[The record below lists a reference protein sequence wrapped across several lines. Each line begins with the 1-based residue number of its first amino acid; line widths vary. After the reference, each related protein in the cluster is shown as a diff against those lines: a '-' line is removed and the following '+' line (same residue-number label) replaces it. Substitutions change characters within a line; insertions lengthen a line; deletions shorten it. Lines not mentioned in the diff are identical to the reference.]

1 VVVDELASGV
11 LPASAGDVARDLAV
25 PAGITAGGIIT
36 AFHVLAI
43 FVEMPLLAWS
53 ERVSARWFS
62 AVSLGVLALVTLG
75 AALAG
80 GPLALFVC
88 LALYGPAS
96 GCALAASE
104 GILVESRPEER
115 ERTLTRL
122 NLAGALGDLAVPLLL
137 AALAWVGL
145 GWRVALAMAA
155 ASAAVLA
162 IAHGSAKALHRIVPV
177 DAVDDD
183 EYDGEPPSVLA
194 ALRFAFGTRPLL
206 TWSVAVAF
214 TSLLDEVLIAF
225 AVVRLEG
232 ASPLERAIAV
242 GAWTVGLVGGLLVLE
257 RWVDR
262 LDSRKV
268 LLGSSAVVA
277 TSLIAL
283 ACTSDVEIAWAA
295 LFALGTST
303 STLHPLAS
311 ARAYAS
317 LPGRPALVNAVAA
330 GFLPFDAL
338 APLVLGALALW
349 LGAPAAI
356 LAILVAPA
364 GIALAAWKAPPA
376 GAFQPERRVTP
387 TASREGRAD

>member
-1 VVVDELASGV
+1 VVVDELGSGV
-11 LPASAGDVARDLAV
+11 LPATAGDVARDLAV
-25 PAGITAGGIIT
+25 PAGIAAGGIIT

-62 AVSLGVLALVTLG
+62 AVSLGVLALVTFG

-122 NLAGALGDLAVPLLL
+122 NLAGALGDLAVPVLIG
-137 AALAWVGL
+137 ALAWVGL
-145 GWRVALAMAA
+145 GWRVAMVVAA
-155 ASAAVLA
+155 ASAALLA
-162 IAHGSAKALHRIVPV
+162 IVHASAKALERALPAEMEEGHE
-177 DAVDDD
+177 AS
-183 EYDGEPPSVLA
+183 PSVFA
-194 ALRFAFGTRPLL
+194 ALRFAFGQRRLL
-206 TWSVAVAF
+206 VWSLAVAL

-225 AVVRLEG
+225 AVIRLES
-232 ASPLERAIAV
+232 ASPLERAFAV
-242 GAWTVGLVGGLLVLE
+242 AAWTIGVVGGLFVLE

-268 LLGSSAVVA
+268 LLASSAVVA
-277 TSLIAL
+277 ASLSVV
-283 ACTSDVEIAWAA
+283 ACSSDVVIASAA
-295 LFALGTST
+295 LFALGAST

-317 LPGRPALVNAVAA
+317 LPGRPALVNAVASA
-330 GFLPFDAL
+330 FTPFDAL
-338 APLVLGALALW
+338 APVLLGALAFW

-356 LAILVAPA
+356 LAVLVAPA
-364 GIALAAWKAPPA
+364 GIALAAW
-376 GAFQPERRVTP
+376 
-387 TASREGRAD
+387 RAAKPVSPHRARPD

>member
-11 LPASAGDVARDLAV
+11 LPATAGNVARDLAV
-25 PAGITAGGIIT
+25 PAGIAAGGIIT
-36 AFHVLAI
+36 AFHALAI

-80 GPLALFVC
+80 GPVALFVC

-122 NLAGALGDLAVPLLL
+122 NLAGALGDLAVPVLL
-137 AALAWVGL
+137 AALAWFGL
-145 GWRVALAMAA
+145 GWRVALAVAA
-155 ASAAVLA
+155 AGAALLA
-162 IAHGSAKALHRIVPV
+162 IAHGSAKALDRVVAV
-177 DAVDDD
+177 DTDEDDD
-183 EYDGEPPSVLA
+183 EAAEAPSVLA
-194 ALRFAFGTRPLL
+194 ALRFAFGQRRLL
-206 TWSVAVAF
+206 AWSVAVAL

-232 ASPLERAIAV
+232 ASALELAVAV
-242 GAWTVGLVGGLLVLE
+242 GAWTAGLVGALFVLE

-268 LLGSSAVVA
+268 LLASSALVAVSLVV
-277 TSLIAL
+277 IAS
-283 ACTSDVEIAWAA
+283 TNDVDIVTCA
-295 LFALGTST
+295 LFVLGAST
-303 STLHPLAS
+303 SPLHPLAS
-311 ARAYAS
+311 ARAYAA
-317 LPGRPALVNAVAA
+317 LPGRPALVNAVASA
-330 GFLPFDAL
+330 FLPFDAL
-338 APLVLGALALW
+338 APLVLGALAL
-349 LGAPAAI
+349 GFGPPAAI

-364 GIALAAWKAPPA
+364 GIAVAAWAAPAPK
-376 GAFQPERRVTP
+376 FQPERRVTP
-387 TASREGRAD
+387 RASRDGSAD